1 MTDIETHYAGLSV
14 NSLKKLHQGARDA
27 YANDRSLSEQ
37 EKVLAQEF
45 GSPLTYYGTDKYA
58 DWPLH
63 VDAIEAALTTKGES
77 FTPIST

>member
-1 MTDIETHYAGLSV
+1 M
-14 NSLKKLHQGARDA
+14 
-27 YANDRSLSEQ
+27 SEQ

>member
-1 MTDIETHYAGLSV
+1 MTDLETRYAGLSI
-14 NSLKKLHQGARDA
+14 NSLEKLHQGACDA

-37 EKVLAQEF
+37 EKILGQEF
-45 GSPLTYYGTDKYA
+45 GSALTYYGTDKYA

-77 FTPIST
+77 FTPISM